1 MKAIVMAGGEGTRL
15 RPLTINRPKPMINL
29 MDKPVLEY
37 ILALLKQNAMTE
49 VCLTLRYMPDCVTGY
64 FGDGSNFGMRIES
77 RVEREP
83 LGTAGS
89 VRSCADFLNGE
100 DFIVISGDAV
110 CDFDLKACAEFHRR
124 KDAEVTIVLCG
135 AAEPLEYGLA
145 VTGRDGRIERF
156 VEKPAWDGVVTDLVN
171 TGIYIIKNSVLS
183 EIPEGKNYDFGRDLF
198 PKLLAEGR
206 RIYGVRA
213 DGYWCDVGSAKAYLG
228 CCMDVLKGKVKIP
241 LSAPVK
247 EEGVRSA
254 SKIPHDAKVT
264 PPVYIGE
271 NVKIGHGAVIG
282 PGAFVGAGCVLGDN
296 VHIEGSAVL
305 GAALKNGA
313 RASGSVI
320 DEGAVIGINAL
331 AEAGSVVGAKAI
343 VGDECVIAEN
353 VKVWPEREVPFGT
366 RVTGSLVGIPVQTEL
381 DFGAGS
387 AVSGEAG
394 AAVTPV
400 NAALLG
406 AGSALW
412 KKVGV
417 SHCGGEA
424 ARVLSAAFSCG
435 VCAAGGDVT
444 ETDASTAAA
453 VSFTGRLLGLP
464 LTVFFNQSGGNVSA
478 EFFGAGG
485 TLLSREGQRKV
496 MSKSGG
502 DVTWV
507 PAVNM
512 GKLTRVT
519 GIPEAYASWAM
530 GAKFGTK
537 ANITV
542 SVSGR
547 GAENRA
553 LKDALCLAGVQLCE
567 KRTGVLSFEASPDGF
582 SLSAYDEE
590 GRKRD
595 FGTLMLV
602 LALTEFERGE
612 KTVAAPYG
620 APAALETL
628 AKRFEGRILRL
639 GRDGTEAE
647 ELYINQGFMRDAAC
661 SAVRICSYLAKRGE
675 SLAAVCGRA
684 PHFSSA
690 EREVAVREG
699 RGRAMRCLA
708 DSCCEMAAELF
719 EGMRVNTGRG
729 WVHITPR
736 FDREALIIR
745 AEGETEEIAEE
756 LISDFERRAAGADEE

>member
-15 RPLTINRPKPMINL
+15 RPLTINRPKPMVNL

-37 ILALLKQNAMTE
+37 ILALLKRNEMTE
-49 VCLTLRYMPDCVTGY
+49 VCLTLRYMPDSVAGY
-64 FGDGSNFGMRIES
+64 FGNGSRFGMKIES
-77 RVEREP
+77 RVERDP

-89 VRSCADFLNGE
+89 VRACADFLKGE

-110 CDFDLKACAEFHRR
+110 CDFDLKSCAEFHRQ
-124 KDAEVTIVLCG
+124 KDAEVTIVLSPT
-135 AAEPLEYGLA
+135 AEPLEYGLA
-145 VTGRDGRIERF
+145 VTGKDGRIERF

-171 TGIYIIKNSVLS
+171 TGIYIIKNTVLS

-228 CCMDVLKGKVKIP
+228 CCMDILNGKVGIP

-254 SKIPHDAKVT
+254 SEIPYDAKVT

-271 NVKIGHGAVIG
+271 NVKIGHSAVIG
-282 PGAFVGAGCVLGDN
+282 PGAFVGAGSVLGDGTH
-296 VHIEGSAVL
+296 VEGSAVL
-305 GAALKNGA
+305 GAVLKNGA

-320 DEGAVIGINAL
+320 DEGAALGINAA

-343 VGDECVIAEN
+343 IGDECVIAEN
-353 VKVWPEREVPFGT
+353 VKVWPEKEVPFGM
-366 RVTGSLVGIPVQTEL
+366 RATGSLVGIPVQTEL

-387 AVSGEAG
+387 TVLGEAG
-394 AAVTPV
+394 ANITPV

-412 KKVGV
+412 KRIGV
-417 SHCGGEA
+417 AHCGGEA
-424 ARVLSAAFSCG
+424 ARVFSAAFSCG

-444 ETDASTAAA
+444 ETDAPTAAA
-453 VSFTGRLLGLP
+453 AAFAGRLLRLP
-464 LTVFFNQSGGNVSA
+464 LTVFFNQSGGDVSA
-478 EFFGAGG
+478 VFFGAGG
-485 TLLSREGQRKV
+485 NLLAREGQRKV

-502 DVTWV
+502 DVTWA
-507 PAVNM
+507 PA
-512 GKLTRVT
+512 GKTGRLTRIT
-519 GIPEAYASWAM
+519 GIPEAYAASAM
-530 GAKFGTK
+530 GAKLETK
-537 ANITV
+537 ADITV
-542 SVSGR
+542 TVSGR

-553 LKDALCLAGVQLCE
+553 LKEALRLAGVTLCE
-567 KRTGVLSFEASPDGF
+567 RRPGVPAFEASSDGF

-595 FGTLMLV
+595 FGALMLV
-602 LALTEFERGE
+602 LALTEFECGG
-612 KTVAAPYG
+612 KAVAAPYG

-628 AKRFEGRILRL
+628 AERFKGKILRL

-647 ELYINQGFMRDAAC
+647 ELYINQAFMRDAAC
-661 SAVRICSYLAKRGE
+661 AAVRICSYLAKRGE
-675 SLAAVCGRA
+675 SFAAVCERA

-690 EREVAVREG
+690 EREVTVRAG
-699 RGRAMRCLA
+699 RGRAMRALA
-708 DSCCEMAAELF
+708 GACCEMAAELF
-719 EGMRVNTGRG
+719 DGMRVNTGHG

-745 AEGETEEIAEE
+745 SEGETEEIAEE
-756 LISDFERRAAGADEE
+756 LCSNFEQRVAGADAE